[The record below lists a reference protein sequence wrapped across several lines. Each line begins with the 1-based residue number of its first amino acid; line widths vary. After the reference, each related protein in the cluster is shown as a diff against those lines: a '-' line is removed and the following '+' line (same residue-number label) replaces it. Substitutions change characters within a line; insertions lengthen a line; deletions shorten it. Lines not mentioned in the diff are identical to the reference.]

1 MEAPMH
7 ATDRAFE
14 GSIPDVYETY
24 LVPIIFDPYARDL
37 AARVAA
43 LAPERVLETA
53 AGTGAVT
60 RALGAALDDTVR
72 LVVTDLNQ
80 PMLERA
86 MRRQAADG
94 RITWQQADALALPF
108 EDASFDVVVC
118 QFGVMFFPDRVKGM
132 AEARRVLRPGGH
144 FLFNVWGDIAANPLA
159 ELATQAAAEIFPD
172 DPPRFLARTPHG
184 YCDVAAVRADV
195 VAAGFGAIAI
205 GTVDLIGR
213 APSARHVAVAFCQG
227 TPLRNEIE
235 SRDAARL
242 AEVTNHAAALIAAR
256 FGNGAIEGPLRA
268 HVIAARS

>member
-1 MEAPMH
+1 MQ

-14 GSIPDVYETY
+14 GSIPDLYETY
-24 LVPIIFDPYARDL
+24 LVPIIFEPYARDL

-43 LAPERVLETA
+43 FAPERVLETA

-144 FLFNVWGDIAANPLA
+144 FLFNVWGAIAANPLA

-195 VAAGFGAIAI
+195 AAAGFGITTI
-205 GTVDLIGR
+205 DTVDLAGR
-213 APSARHVAVAFCQG
+213 APSARHVAIAFCQG
-227 TPLRNEIE
+227 TPLRSEIE
-235 SRDAARL
+235 ARDAARL
-242 AEVTNHAAALIAAR
+242 AEVTDRAAALITAR
-256 FGNGAIEGPLRA
+256 FGNGTIAGPLHA
-268 HVIAARS
+268 HVVTAQH